1 MNSSGI
7 ERLSV
12 KQKVDGASPSSLS
25 MLGVVA
31 QLVRALALQA
41 RGRGFDSHWLHLVFF
56 AMAMSLGQ
64 ISLVGDNQHH
74 PNGV

>member
-25 MLGVVA
+25 LLGVVA

-41 RGRGFDSHWLHLVFF
+41 RGRGFEYHLLHINTGVFGF
-56 AMAMSLGQ
+56 
-64 ISLVGDNQHH
+64 DC
-74 PNGV
+74 